1 MVLLVTRAT
10 GGGVGTGVTVKGG
23 GGVGAGVTAK
33 GGGGTS
39 GGCSISTA
47 GGTVLGGGGARPDNG
62 GVTAHAPTPST
73 AATST
78 AARSHAGNRA
88 IERKSST
95 MSRGEPLPA
104 LERTLYVVA
113 TPIGNLRDLTLR
125 ALDVLGQVD
134 VIAAEDTR
142 VSAGLLAHYG
152 LHARLVSLHEHNE
165 HKRAAAIIESLSSGK
180 RVALITDAGTPAI
193 SDPGAALVRA
203 VSAAGFAIVPI
214 PGPSAV
220 TAALSA
226 AGIATPQWLFLGFLP
241 VAAGARRAALER
253 VRHLPYAL
261 VFYEAPHRVAATVAL
276 LAAVLDPQREIVI
289 ARELTKRFETL
300 HRCALAEASAWLA
313 AAADRIRG
321 EFVLIVAAPDDAA
334 AEADAGEHDALLKPL
349 LAELPLAQ
357 AVRIAV
363 AQSGAARNRLY
374 QRALALQNA
383 VKS

>member
-1 MVLLVTRAT
+1 
-10 GGGVGTGVTVKGG
+10 
-23 GGVGAGVTAK
+23 
-33 GGGGTS
+33 
-39 GGCSISTA
+39 
-47 GGTVLGGGGARPDNG
+47 
-62 GVTAHAPTPST
+62 
-73 AATST
+73 
-78 AARSHAGNRA
+78 
-88 IERKSST
+88 
-95 MSRGEPLPA
+95 LPA

-142 VSAGLLAHYG
+142 VSALLLAHYG
-152 LHARLVSLHEHNE
+152 LHARLVSLHQHNE

-180 RVALITDAGTPAI
+180 RVALVTDAGTPAI

-203 VSAAGFAIVPI
+203 VSVAGFAIVPI

-226 AGIATPQWLFLGFLP
+226 GRHRDAAVAVPGIPAGRGWR
-241 VAAGARRAALER
+241 ARRAALER
-253 VRHLPYAL
+253 VRNLPYAL

-276 LAAVLDPQREIVI
+276 LAVVLDPQREIVI

-313 AAADRIRG
+313 ADADRIRG
-321 EFVLIVAAPDDAA
+321 EFVLIVAAPDEDA
-334 AEADAGEHDALLKPL
+334 AEANAGEHDALLKPL

-357 AVRIAV
+357 RYASR
-363 AQSGAARNRLY
+363 SRNRAR
-374 QRALALQNA
+374 RASPLISARWPCKTPSSRSDEVGDRRECGFGLIA
-383 VKS
+383 MCE

>member
-1 MVLLVTRAT
+1 MPAALAMVVLGAAAGGAAGGAVE
-10 GGGVGTGVTVKGG
+10 GGGRSS
-23 GGVGAGVTAK
+23 
-33 GGGGTS
+33 GGTA
-39 GGCSISTA
+39 STT
-47 GGTVLGGGGARPDNG
+47 GDVIGTVLGGGPGRPDNG
-62 GVTAHAPTPST
+62 GVTVHAPTPSSM
-73 AATST
+73 AKSA

-104 LERTLYVVA
+104 LGRTLYVVA
-113 TPIGNLRDLTLR
+113 TPIGNLRDLSLR

-142 VSAGLLAHYG
+142 VSAGLLAHHG
-152 LHARLVSLHEHNE
+152 IRARLVSLHEHNE
-165 HKRAAAIIESLSSGK
+165 HKRAAAIIESLASGK

-203 VSAAGFAIVPI
+203 VSAAGYAIVPI

-226 AGIATPQWLFLGFLP
+226 AGIAAPQWLFLGFLP
-241 VAAGARRAALER
+241 AASGARRAALER
-253 VRHLPYAL
+253 VRALPYAL
-261 VFYEAPHRVAATVAL
+261 IFYEAPHRIAATVAA
-276 LAAVLDPQREIVI
+276 LAAVLDPEREIFI

-300 HRCALAEASAWLA
+300 HRCVLADASDWLA
-313 AAADRIRG
+313 ADLDRTRG
-321 EFVLIVAAPDDAA
+321 EFVLIVAAPH
-334 AEADAGEHDALLKPL
+334 EATLTDEVGEHDALLKPL

-374 QRALALQNA
+374 QRALILRKN
-383 VKS
+383 VE

>member
-1 MVLLVTRAT
+1 
-10 GGGVGTGVTVKGG
+10 
-23 GGVGAGVTAK
+23 
-33 GGGGTS
+33 
-39 GGCSISTA
+39 
-47 GGTVLGGGGARPDNG
+47 
-62 GVTAHAPTPST
+62 VTAHAPTPST
-73 AATST
+73 MAASA

-152 LHARLVSLHEHNE
+152 IHARLISLHEHNE
-165 HKRAAAIIESLSSGK
+165 HKRAAAIVESLASGK
-180 RVALITDAGTPAI
+180 RVALLTDARTPAI
-193 SDPGAALVRA
+193 SDPLACLVRA
-203 VSAAGFAIVPI
+203 VTEAGYAIVPV

-241 VAAGARRAALER
+241 AASGARRTAIER
-253 VRHLPYAL
+253 VRALPFAL
-261 VFYEAPHRVAATVAL
+261 VLYEAPHRIVATVAAL
-276 LAAVLDPQREIVI
+276 TAALDPQREIVI
-289 ARELTKRFETL
+289 ARELTKRFETVR
-300 HRCALAEASAWLA
+300 RCALADASGWLA
-313 AAADRIRG
+313 ADIDRTRG
-321 EFVLIVAAPDDAA
+321 EFVLIVAAPRDAAPDDDAS
-334 AEADAGEHDALLKPL
+334 EHDALLAPL
-349 LAELPLAQ
+349 LAELPLKQ

-374 QRALALQNA
+374 QRALVLQNA
-383 VKS
+383 VKPPS

>member
-1 MVLLVTRAT
+1 
-10 GGGVGTGVTVKGG
+10 VGP
-23 GGVGAGVTAK
+23 GVTAK
-33 GGGGTS
+33 GGGGSS
-39 GGCSISTA
+39 GGGTLSTA
-47 GGTVLGGGGARPDNG
+47 GGANGAVLGGGGARPDNG
-62 GVTAHAPTPST
+62 GVTPHAPTANTTPAS
-73 AATST
+73 ASAW
-78 AARSHAGNRA
+78 SHAGNRA
-88 IERKSST
+88 VERKSSI

-125 ALDVLGQVD
+125 ALDILGQVD

-152 LHARLVSLHEHNE
+152 VHARLVSLHEHNE

-203 VSAAGFAIVPI
+203 VSVAGFAIVPI

-226 AGIATPQWLFLGFLP
+226 AGMATPQWLFLGFLP
-241 VAAGARRAALER
+241 AAAGARRAALER
-253 VRHLPYAL
+253 ARALSYAL
-261 VFYEAPHRVAATVAL
+261 VLYEAPHRVAATVAA
-276 LAAVLDPQREIVI
+276 LATALDPQREIVI

-313 AAADRIRG
+313 ADADRIRG
-321 EFVLIVAAPDDAA
+321 EFVLIVAAPDEDA
-334 AEADAGEHDALLKPL
+334 AEAEAGEHDALLKPL

-374 QRALALQNA
+374 QRALALQNE

>member
-1 MVLLVTRAT
+1 MFPAARAIAD
-10 GGGVGTGVTVKGG
+10 GTAG
-23 GGVGAGVTAK
+23 GGVGAGVAAK

-39 GGCSISTA
+39 GGGLLSTA
-47 GGTVLGGGGARPDNG
+47 GGADGVALGGRGARPDNG

-73 AATST
+73 AAASA

-88 IERKSST
+88 IERTST

-152 LHARLVSLHEHNE
+152 VRARLVSLHEHNE

-203 VSAAGFAIVPI
+203 VSAAGFAVVPI

-226 AGIATPQWLFLGFLP
+226 AGMAAPQWLFLGFLP
-241 VAAGARRAALER
+241 AAAGARRAALER
-253 VRHLPYAL
+253 VRNLPYAL
-261 VFYEAPHRVAATVAL
+261 VLYEAPHRVAATVAA
-276 LAAVLDPQREIVI
+276 LAAALDPKREIVI

-300 HRCALAEASAWLA
+300 HRCALAEASDWLA
-313 AAADRIRG
+313 ADADRIRG
-321 EFVLIVAAPDDAA
+321 EFVLIVAAPEDEGGEN
-334 AEADAGEHDALLKPL
+334 EATEHDSLLKPL

-374 QRALALQNA
+374 QRALALQKVNSA
-383 VKS
+383 P

>member
-1 MVLLVTRAT
+1 
-10 GGGVGTGVTVKGG
+10 
-23 GGVGAGVTAK
+23 
-33 GGGGTS
+33 
-39 GGCSISTA
+39 
-47 GGTVLGGGGARPDNG
+47 
-62 GVTAHAPTPST
+62 
-73 AATST
+73 
-78 AARSHAGNRA
+78 
-88 IERKSST
+88 

-313 AAADRIRG
+313 ADADRIRG

>member
-1 MVLLVTRAT
+1 
-10 GGGVGTGVTVKGG
+10 
-23 GGVGAGVTAK
+23 
-33 GGGGTS
+33 
-39 GGCSISTA
+39 
-47 GGTVLGGGGARPDNG
+47 
-62 GVTAHAPTPST
+62 
-73 AATST
+73 
-78 AARSHAGNRA
+78 
-88 IERKSST
+88 

-104 LERTLYVVA
+104 LDRTLYVVA

-241 VAAGARRAALER
+241 AAAGARRAAIER
-253 VRHLPYAL
+253 VRNLPYAL
-261 VFYEAPHRVAATVAL
+261 VFYEAPHRVAATVAA

-300 HRCALAEASAWLA
+300 HRCALADASAWLA
-313 AAADRIRG
+313 ADADRIRG
-321 EFVLIVAAPDDAA
+321 EFVLIVAAPDDDAA
-334 AEADAGEHDALLKPL
+334 ADDAGEHDALLKPL

-374 QRALALQNA
+374 QRALALQKT
-383 VKS
+383 VKASS

>member
-1 MVLLVTRAT
+1 
-10 GGGVGTGVTVKGG
+10 
-23 GGVGAGVTAK
+23 
-33 GGGGTS
+33 
-39 GGCSISTA
+39 
-47 GGTVLGGGGARPDNG
+47 
-62 GVTAHAPTPST
+62 
-73 AATST
+73 
-78 AARSHAGNRA
+78 
-88 IERKSST
+88 
-95 MSRGEPLPA
+95 LPA
-104 LERTLYVVA
+104 LDRTLYVVA

-125 ALDVLGQVD
+125 ALDVLAQVD

-152 LHARLVSLHEHNE
+152 VRARLVSLHEHNE

-203 VSAAGFAIVPI
+203 VSSAGFAIVPI

-241 VAAGARRAALER
+241 AAPAPRRAAIER
-253 VRHLPYAL
+253 VRAVPYAL
-261 VFYEAPHRVAATVAL
+261 VLYEAPHRIAATVAA
-276 LAAVLDPQREIVI
+276 LAAALDPQREIVI

-300 HRCALAEASAWLA
+300 HRCALADASAWLA
-313 AAADRIRG
+313 ADADRTRG
-321 EFVLIVAAPDDAA
+321 EFVLIVASPDDDGAEDDAA
-334 AEADAGEHDALLKPL
+334 EHDALLKPL

-374 QRALALQNA
+374 QRALAMQKA
-383 VKS
+383 VKP

>member
-1 MVLLVTRAT
+1 
-10 GGGVGTGVTVKGG
+10 
-23 GGVGAGVTAK
+23 
-33 GGGGTS
+33 
-39 GGCSISTA
+39 
-47 GGTVLGGGGARPDNG
+47 
-62 GVTAHAPTPST
+62 VTAHAPTPST
-73 AATST
+73 VAASA

-134 VIAAEDTR
+134 VIAAEATR

-152 LHARLVSLHEHNE
+152 HHARLISLHEHNE

-241 VAAGARRAALER
+241 AAAGARRAALER
-253 VRHLPYAL
+253 VRSLPYAL
-261 VFYEAPHRVAATVAL
+261 VLYEAPHRVAATVAV
-276 LAAVLDPQREIVI
+276 LAAVVDPQREII

-300 HRCALAEASAWLA
+300 HRCALADASAWLA
-313 AAADRIRG
+313 ADADRIRG
-321 EFVLIVAAPDDAA
+321 EFVLIVAAPDEDAA
-334 AEADAGEHDALLKPL
+334 EDDAGEHDALLKPL

-374 QRALALQNA
+374 QRALALQ
-383 VKS
+383 KTLRGSS

>member
-1 MVLLVTRAT
+1 
-10 GGGVGTGVTVKGG
+10 
-23 GGVGAGVTAK
+23 
-33 GGGGTS
+33 
-39 GGCSISTA
+39 
-47 GGTVLGGGGARPDNG
+47 
-62 GVTAHAPTPST
+62 
-73 AATST
+73 
-78 AARSHAGNRA
+78 
-88 IERKSST
+88 
-95 MSRGEPLPA
+95 
-104 LERTLYVVA
+104 
-113 TPIGNLRDLTLR
+113 
-125 ALDVLGQVD
+125 
-134 VIAAEDTR
+134 
-142 VSAGLLAHYG
+142 LLAHYG

-241 VAAGARRAALER
+241 AAAGARRAALER
-253 VRHLPYAL
+253 VRDLPYAL
-261 VFYEAPHRVAATVAL
+261 VFYEAPHRV
-276 LAAVLDPQREIVI
+276 AAVLDPQREIVI

-300 HRCALAEASAWLA
+300 HRCALADASAWLA
-313 AAADRIRG
+313 ADADRIRG

-334 AEADAGEHDALLKPL
+334 AEDDAGEHDALLKPL

-374 QRALALQNA
+374 QRALALQKT
-383 VKS
+383 VKVSS